1 MVIKILNL
9 KNFMIVI
16 DMKKH
21 FILLLIVSFITTGL
35 FAQSPKWIRN
45 RPVPEND
52 TYLYVV
58 EYATANN
65 ERDARNQAMAKVFQ
79 TTANRLGQPFN
90 SSEINNALTKGTDY
104 LVISKNYNIPINKV
118 CEYTEVLANGYRV
131 YVLCQVAKA
140 GNKPARWTYFG
151 DCGKISSNSMVAPSF
166 IPGMAQIKKG
176 QTAKGVCFIAGEI
189 VFIGGAIV
197 SHSMMQSNVNKINS
211 THNSSLKYQ
220 YTKNANT
227 WMTMRNVTIAGAV
240 AVYLW
245 NVIDGIASKGEQHVL
260 YGHNVTVAPYSDFN
274 SAGIALNFK
283 F

>member
-1 MVIKILNL
+1 
-9 KNFMIVI
+9 
-16 DMKKH
+16 MKTRV
-21 FILLLIVSFITTGL
+21 ILLFVFSFLAMGV

-45 RPVPEND
+45 KPQPEND

-58 EYATANN
+58 EYASANN

-79 TTANRLGQPFN
+79 STANRLGQPF
-90 SSEINNALTKGTDY
+90 SSDEINEAVMKGTDY
-104 LVISKNYNIPINKV
+104 SVVSRNYNIPINKV
-118 CEYTEVLANGYRV
+118 CEYTEILADGYKV

-140 GNKPARWTYFG
+140 GNKPARWSYFG
-151 DCGKISSNSMVAPSF
+151 ECGKTSSNSMVGPSF

-189 VFIGGAIV
+189 IFIGGAIL
-197 SHSMMQSNVNKINS
+197 SQSMVTSNVNKLAS

-227 WMTMRNVTIAGAV
+227 WATMRTVSIAGAV

-260 YGHNVTVAPYSDFN
+260 YGHNVSLTPYSDFN
-274 SAGIALNFK
+274 STGIALNFK

>member
-1 MVIKILNL
+1 MKIR
-9 KNFMIVI
+9 FT
-16 DMKKH
+16 
-21 FILLLIVSFITTGL
+21 LLFVFTFLTIGL
-35 FAQSPKWIRN
+35 FAQSPKWIRIL
-45 RPVPEND
+45 PQPEND

-65 ERDARNQAMAKVFQ
+65 ESDARNQAMARVFQ
-79 TTANRLGQPFN
+79 STANRLGQPFN
-90 SSEINNALTKGTDY
+90 SAEINDAVMKGTDY
-104 LVISKNYNIPINKV
+104 SVISRNYNIPINKV
-118 CEYTEVLANGYRV
+118 CEYTEELANGYKV

-140 GNKPARWTYFG
+140 GNKAVRWSYFG
-151 DCGKISSNSMVAPSF
+151 DCGKGRSNSMVGPSF

-189 VFIGGAIV
+189 VFIGGAVV
-197 SHSMMQSNVNKINS
+197 SQCMVTSNVNKLGS

-227 WMTMRNVTIAGAV
+227 WATVRNVSIAGAV

-245 NVIDGIASKGEQHVL
+245 NVIDGIAAKGEQHVM
-260 YGHNVTVAPYSDFN
+260 YGHNISVAPYADFN
-274 SAGIALNFK
+274 STGIAFNFK